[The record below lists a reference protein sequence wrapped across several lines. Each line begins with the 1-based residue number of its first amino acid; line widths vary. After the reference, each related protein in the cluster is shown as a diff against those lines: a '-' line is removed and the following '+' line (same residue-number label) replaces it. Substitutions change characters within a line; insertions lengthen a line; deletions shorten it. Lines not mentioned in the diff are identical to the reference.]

1 MSLLLNLSKM
11 KILVAKFITFVL
23 TFSPLYVVLAI
34 SETVC
39 LKYLGVINE
48 KFVNQML
55 IASVC

>member
-1 MSLLLNLSKM
+1 M

-34 SETVC
+34 SETVG